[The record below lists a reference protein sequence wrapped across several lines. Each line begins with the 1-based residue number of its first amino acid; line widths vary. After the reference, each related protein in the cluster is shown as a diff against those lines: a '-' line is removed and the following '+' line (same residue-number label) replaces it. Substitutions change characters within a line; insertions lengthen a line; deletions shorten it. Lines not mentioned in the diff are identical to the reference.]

1 MSDASPP
8 ERPPQMSPDGQ
19 WVWDGI
25 EWQPVGTHRS
35 VFPSWNSIRV
45 EPAQPAAAPAPAQ
58 AVMEQ
63 PQPVMSYPVYAVAD
77 AVAPPLWQRQS
88 TGLNKYL
95 YWAAGGIA
103 LVTAVILI
111 NSMAPFIEWPWSG
124 GSGAAPAATGLPP
137 LATRTDYARADR
149 FVRLS
154 LGPAMSSLAPTLPVL
169 KETCNGLLTV
179 SCQNAITASDKQVKA
194 VLTAID
200 GQTIPACI
208 ATPVTRLR
216 ADLVASDAALQVA
229 QKGYKDNSKSEVTQ
243 GVAQFKKVSAPLAA
257 EAAAATPA
265 SRLCDTGVAGP

>member
-1 MSDASPP
+1 MSDLSPP

-19 WVWDGI
+19 WVWNGT

-45 EPAQPAAAPAPAQ
+45 EAAQPAAAPAQ

-63 PQPVMSYPVYAVAD
+63 PPPVMSYPVYAVAE

-95 YWAAGGIA
+95 YWAAGAIV
-103 LVTAVILI
+103 LVIAVILV

-124 GSGAAPAATGLPP
+124 GSGAAPAAAGLPP

-149 FVRLS
+149 FLRLS
-154 LGPAMSSLAPTLPVL
+154 LGPAMSALTPTLPVL

-194 VLTAID
+194 VLAAID
-200 GQTIPACI
+200 GETIPGCI

-216 ADLVASDAALQVA
+216 AALVASDAALQVA
-229 QKGYKDNSKSEVTQ
+229 QKGYKDNSRGEVTQ
-243 GVAQFKKVSAPLAA
+243 GVAQFKTASAALAA
-257 EAAAATPA
+257 DAAAATPA
-265 SRLCDTGVAGP
+265 ARLCDTVVTGP